1 MKRSLLL
8 LTLLVG
14 FLGLF
19 RPTEAQ
25 AQSGERMLL
34 YTKSGKVIPYRVQ
47 HLDSIKFLTDKVDL
61 ALHLQIAPHPNG
73 ATGAM
78 KLTIGAVG
86 QNVRRISFVLPEAH
100 QVAKMD
106 EYQCLQLFDP
116 EEAARA
122 RLQILEA
129 EGNKQ
134 YDLPS
139 MQRGYSYTALF
150 LPYDELGC
158 PGDVTRVQFTVPLGS
173 LKGEPSMQVPFSDVK
188 ANGFKAKLIPNGDV
202 KGYFYLCEETNNPA
216 RDQKMQELGIPDLK
230 HYVVQFGVDPETGK
244 PYEGVKEKTFS
255 ELKKNVEYTL
265 YVVLIDAEGQYSD
278 LYDTF
283 KVITK
288 PKGTSETASCTIEV
302 TEITEQTATI
312 TTTPDVNTSSFREAI
327 FPKGAKT
334 EEEML
339 AYLRD
344 TPETALLPFHTE
356 KRTWVWEE
364 LEPATTYIAIA
375 LAKNADDKWGPLVQK
390 EFTTKA
396 LQTEP
401 KLPLEYVAE
410 YNLNEEGN
418 NFVSTQATDVSGY
431 FTYQEAIEK
440 ANKVTIAGANY
451 HLPTQAE
458 WMSIIPLDKSP
469 VDYINFAVAYD
480 QKDISETVSVAGKEV
495 TSTNDYHAAGDGIV
509 YALRYKGTELVSA
522 WRYEL
527 VPNDGHRVLKI
538 TARPLATPLTIT
550 VEDIAKDSFWTGEK
564 EVVRQFPA
572 SGMVTSSGSVVFR
585 GSEGYFWSATDNGT
599 FYAWGMFFGDSSSD
613 VGRYMSK
620 LKNSVRLFVDAE

>member
-19 RPTEAQ
+19 RPAVAQ
-25 AQSGERMLL
+25 AQNGERMLL

-47 HLDSIKFLTDKVDL
+47 HLDSIKFLTDNIDL
-61 ALHLQIAPHPNG
+61 ALHPQIAPRPDG

-78 KLTIGAVG
+78 KMNVGAVG
-86 QNVRRISFVLPEAH
+86 QNVRRISYVLLEAH
-100 QVAKMD
+100 QTAKMD
-106 EYQCLQLFDP
+106 EYQSLRLFDP
-116 EEAARA
+116 EEAARTGV
-122 RLQILEA
+122 QIFEA
-129 EGNKQ
+129 EGNMQ

-158 PGDVTRVQFTVPLGS
+158 PGDVTRVRFTVPLGS
-173 LKGEPSMQVPFSDVK
+173 LKGAPSIQVDFSEVQG
-188 ANGFKAKLIPNGDV
+188 NGFKAKMTPNGDV
-202 KGYFYLCEETNNPA
+202 KGYFFLCEETNNPA
-216 RDQKMQELGIPDLK
+216 RNQKMQELGIPDLK
-230 HYVVQFGVDPETGK
+230 HYVVQFGIDPDTGM

-312 TTTPDVNTSSFREAI
+312 TTTPDVNTSAFRRSI
-327 FPKGAKT
+327 FKKGTKT

-344 TPETALLPFHTE
+344 TPETAQLPFYTE
-356 KRTWVWEE
+356 PQTQVWEG
-364 LEPATTYIAIA
+364 LDPATTYVAVA
-375 LAKNADDKWGPLVQK
+375 LARNADDKWGPLARK

-396 LQTEP
+396 PQVEP
-401 KLPLEYVAE
+401 QIPLAYVAE
-410 YNLNEEGN
+410 YNLNQDGDHL
-418 NFVSTQATDVSGY
+418 VSTQASDVSGFFSY
-431 FTYQEAIEK
+431 EEAKTK
-440 ANKVTIAGANY
+440 ALKTTIDGVNY
-451 HLPTQAE
+451 HLPSQAE
-458 WMSIIPLDKSP
+458 WMSIIPLDKIP
-469 VDYINFAVAYD
+469 IDYINFAVAYD
-480 QKDISETVSVAGKEV
+480 QTDISETVSVAGKEV

-527 VPNDGHRVLKI
+527 ISNDGDRLLKI
-538 TARPLATPLTIT
+538 TARPLETPLALT
-550 VEDIAKDSFWTGEK
+550 VEDIAKASFWTGEK
-564 EVVRQFPA
+564 EIVRQFPA
-572 SGMVTSSGSVVFR
+572 SGMVTSSGSVVQK
-585 GSEGYFWSATDNGT
+585 GSDGYFWSATDNGP
-599 FYAWGMFFGDSSSD
+599 FYAWGMFFTDSSSD
-613 VGRYMSK
+613 VGRYMSR
-620 LKNSVRLFVDAE
+620 LKCSVRLFINAE